1 MKKETEKIQILHLIL
16 NNSHLE
22 IISINWKSR
31 QINFLTDFISL
42 GSELPWIKGLTSPI
56 GSEKSYSS
64 EMHNDSKEI
73 P

>member
-42 GSELPWIKGLTSPI
+42 GSELP
-56 GSEKSYSS
+56 
-64 EMHNDSKEI
+64 
-73 P
+73 